1 MQPLIIFGS
10 GPHAQEMA
18 EIVAL
23 INRVAPTWDLL
34 GFLVAGAQAEWV
46 GKDLSGGTVLG
57 TFDDVNRFPDVLFAP
72 EYNATP
78 CGFPRE
84 RLTSL
89 VAPNVFVSTTA
100 RIGRGSI
107 IYPNSY
113 VGLNA
118 VVGDCCF
125 VLSGS
130 IINHDDVLE
139 DHVTLASG
147 VHIAGEVRVA
157 SGCYLG
163 QSCTIRQKLF
173 IGKDSLIG
181 MGAVVTKDVLP
192 NSVMIG
198 NPARRTRDHY
208 GEGSG

>member
-1 MQPLIIFGS
+1 LQPLIIFGS

-34 GFLVAGAQAEWV
+34 GFLVAGAQADLV
-46 GKDLSGGTVLG
+46 GRDLSGGTVLG
-57 TFDDVNRFPDVLFAP
+57 TFDDVPRFPDVMFAP

-78 CGFPRE
+78 HGFPRE
-84 RLTSL
+84 QLTSL
-89 VAPNVFVSTTA
+89 IAPNVFVSATA
-100 RIGRGSI
+100 RIGHGTI
-107 IYPNSY
+107 IYSNSY

-118 VVGDCCF
+118 VIGDCCF

-147 VHIAGEVRVA
+147 VHIAGEVQVE

-163 QSCTIRQKLF
+163 QSCTIRQKLR
-173 IGKDSLIG
+173 IGTDSLIG
-181 MGAVVTKDVLP
+181 MGAVVTRDVPP
-192 NSVMIG
+192 NSVMVG
-198 NPARRTRDHY
+198 NPARRVRNRY
-208 GEGSG
+208 EGKSY